1 MTFVDELEVTL
12 RLALAECAS
21 EPLVPVTL
29 TVEVPV
35 GVPEVVAMVSV
46 ELPEP
51 VIVVGEKD
59 DEAPRGKPA
68 AAKFT
73 VPEKPFSAVTFTV

>member
-29 TVEVPV
+29 IVDVPV
-35 GVPEVVAMVSV
+35 GVPEVVVIVSV

-59 DEAPRGKPA
+59 GEAPKGAPA

-73 VPEKPFSAVTFTV
+73 VPEKPFNAVTVTV